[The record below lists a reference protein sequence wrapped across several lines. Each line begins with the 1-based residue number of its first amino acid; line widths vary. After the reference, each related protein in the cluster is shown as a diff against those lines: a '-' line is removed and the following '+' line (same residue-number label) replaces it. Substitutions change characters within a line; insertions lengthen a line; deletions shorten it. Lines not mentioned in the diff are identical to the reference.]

1 MARSGTRAQR
11 QPGVGATVWV
21 AALTAG
27 FITSG
32 MQGIVPAIPAIRD
45 HFGLDN
51 FQVGLITSVYL
62 LPGVFSAFA
71 AGVLTERIG
80 PRKIV
85 AGGLTIFGLG
95 GLLLMFAHDLPT
107 LLAVRFV
114 QGIVFGSLQSMTVGI
129 IGSVALS
136 GRAAHR
142 DQSRRIVAM
151 AASES
156 VFPVI
161 GGMLLAVSWFAP
173 FATQMLTLPLAVVAW
188 FVLKDHQDEPR
199 KAKDGTK
206 ESVWQAPAVVGVQ
219 TLAAARFIF
228 KFAVLTY
235 TPVLAV
241 DHVGMS
247 AAAVGWLVGACGAL
261 SAVTALLSER
271 LASRWRSSELIL
283 GAMLLI
289 TVSLV
294 LIGWGNTAVVVA
306 IGLLLYGIQDGIYG
320 VAHNVLANEMAPVG
334 ARMSYIGLTGTVRNI
349 GKFSSP
355 LLFGAVTLVLT
366 IPQTFFV
373 FAGLGVVGAA
383 VARSVAGTQRALEP
397 AMSGEHG
404 AEESASGA
412 DDD

>member
-1 MARSGTRAQR
+1 MGRSGTSAQR
-11 QPGVGATVWV
+11 PPGVGATVWV

-71 AGVLTERIG
+71 AGALTERIG
-80 PRKIV
+80 PRKV
-85 AGGLTIFGLG
+85 VVGGLAIFGLG
-95 GLLLMFAHDLPT
+95 GLLLMFVHDLGT

-114 QGIVFGSLQSMTVGI
+114 QGIVFGALQSMTVGI

-173 FATQMLTLPLAVVAW
+173 FATQLLTLPLAAVAW
-188 FVLKDHQDEPR
+188 FVLKDRQDEPR
-199 KAKDGTK
+199 KANDVVK
-206 ESVWQAPAVVGVQ
+206 ESIWHAPAVVGVQ
-219 TLAAARFIF
+219 ILAAARFIF

-247 AAAVGWLVGACGAL
+247 AATVGWLVGACGAL
-261 SAVTALLSER
+261 SAVTALMSER
-271 LASRWRSSELIL
+271 LAARWRSSEMIL
-283 GAMLLI
+283 GAMVMITISLI
-289 TVSLV
+289 
-294 LIGWGNTAVVVA
+294 LIGWAGAAVVVA
-306 IGLLLYGIQDGIYG
+306 IGLLLYGIQDGVYG
-320 VAHNVLANEMAPVG
+320 VAHNVLANEMAPAG
-334 ARMSYIGLTGTVRNI
+334 ARMSYVGLTGTVRNV
-349 GKFSSP
+349 GKFLSP

-366 IPQTFFV
+366 IPQTFFA
-373 FAGLGVVGAA
+373 FACLGVAGAT
-383 VARSVAGTQRALEP
+383 VARSVAGTQRALQPVVPGQRGSEGSDRKSDP
-397 AMSGEHG
+397 
-404 AEESASGA
+404 
-412 DDD
+412 